1 MNKKES
7 ALSLFPINPLGQMW
21 QDVGRLRVIATV
33 LIKHGFG
40 EFISRLNLQDNFITR
55 MLLRRPKDVS
65 KGLSMPKRLSLV
77 MQELGPTFIK
87 LGQILSTRPDL
98 IPEEYIEEFK
108 KLQSSAAPLPF
119 EDVTRQ
125 IESALGRPLFELF
138 AWVNPEPLASA
149 SIAQVHTARL
159 PDGAEVV
166 IKVQRPGI
174 QDMLRSDL
182 SILIF
187 LARRVAQLFPSTEL
201 FDPVGIAEEF
211 EKALSKELDFNV
223 ELRNLQR
230 FKTNFKA
237 NPDVHIPIVYKE
249 LSCETVLVMER
260 IRGIKITEVQSGQK
274 NLVRRLLKVVFEM
287 IYIHG
292 FFHGDLH
299 PGNILVEPNGK
310 IGLIDF
316 GLTGRL
322 TPSMKERI
330 TDLLLGLI
338 RTDYDAVAEILFDI
352 GIKRTAVHYD
362 RFLADVSTLM
372 DEYLMGTTMAD
383 IEFGKL
389 FQELLDGAMRHNIAV
404 SPDYTMMFKALITAE
419 GVGKQLDPD
428 MDLLHELEPYILE
441 LVKQR
446 YSPSTLFKRGVFHFN
461 NIFRLIKQFP
471 ITARQVLMAIE
482 NGRIQFGLDPSQIQA
497 FLSEFRQDSFRKS
510 TVGLAGIFL
519 ICGTLALDYG
529 PPRFFGLPSLSFF
542 AYVVGLSLAVI
553 VLLNMLRNR

>member
-1 MNKKES
+1 M
-7 ALSLFPINPLGQMW
+7 SLLPINPLGQMW

-55 MLLRRPKDVS
+55 MLLRRPRNVN

-108 KLQSSAAPLPF
+108 KLQSGAAPLPF
-119 EDVTRQ
+119 AEVTHQ
-125 IESALGRPLFELF
+125 IESSLGRPLFEIF
-138 AWVNPEPLASA
+138 AWVDPEPLASA

-159 PDGAEVV
+159 PNGTEVV
-166 IKVQRPGI
+166 VKVQRPGI
-174 QDMLRSDL
+174 QEILRSDL

-211 EKALSKELDFNV
+211 EKALSKELDFHV

-230 FKTNFKA
+230 FKTNFQK
-237 NPDVHIPIVYKE
+237 NPDVHIPGVYKDI
-249 LSCETVLVMER
+249 SCETILVMER
-260 IRGIKITEVQSGQK
+260 IRGVKITEVQTGQK
-274 NLVRRLLKVVFEM
+274 ALVRRLLKVVFEM

-299 PGNILVEPNGK
+299 PGNIMVEPSGQ
-310 IGLIDF
+310 IALIDF

-322 TPSMKERI
+322 TPPMKEYI
-330 TDLLLGLI
+330 TDLLFGLI
-338 RTDYDAVAEILFDI
+338 RTDHVAVAEILYDI
-352 GIKRTAVHYD
+352 GIKRTAVNYD
-362 RFLADVSTLM
+362 RFLADVTTLM

-419 GVGKQLDPD
+419 GVGKQLDPE

-446 YSPSTLFKRGVFHFN
+446 YSPTTLFKRGMFHMN
-461 NIFRLIKQFP
+461 NILRLVKQFP

-482 NGRIQFGLDPSQIQA
+482 NGRIQFGLDPNQIHE
-497 FLSEFRQDSFRKS
+497 FLSEFRQDSFRR
-510 TVGLAGIFL
+510 TTALLAGAFL
-519 ICGTLALDYG
+519 ISGTLALEYG
-529 PPRFFGLPSLSFF
+529 PPRFFGLPTLSFLS
-542 AYVVGLSLAVI
+542 YLVGLGLAGI
-553 VLLNMLRNR
+553 ILLNMLRNR